1 MTSQIPNT
9 QTYDTNT
16 KSPNSIDNALN
27 SDTWQR
33 VLLARNPKRPLFMDY
48 ANQLFSEFDILHGD
62 RVYGDDKAVIGG
74 LARLAG
80 KPVMLIGQHRGRSTR
95 ERIAHNFGMANP
107 EGYRKAVR
115 LAKMAERFGLP
126 VLTFIDTQGAYP
138 GVEAE
143 ERGQAIAIAESIA
156 VFSSLKTPII
166 VTIIGEGGSGGALAI
181 GMGDKI
187 NMLQNSIYSVISPE
201 GCASILWKTAERA
214 PDASYALKLDAK
226 SLHQLGLIDVV
237 VDEGQGAQID
247 DKIVMVGLKA
257 LLLEQLAE
265 LESMDTDERCQLR
278 YEKFY
283 AFNSQLG
290 C

>member
-1 MTSQIPNT
+1 MTSQIPNM
-9 QTYDTNT
+9 QADATNT

-33 VLLARNPKRPLFMDY
+33 VLLARHPKRPLFMDY

-247 DKIVMVGLKA
+247 DKTVMVGLKA

>member
-247 DKIVMVGLKA
+247 DKTVMVGLKA